1 MSRLYTV
8 IMLIKLL
15 CREHHD
21 KCQGGLLI
29 SWNQD
34 CWEEYQQPH
43 IWRWCT
49 WMAESEEKLK
59 SLLIRVKEKS
69 EKTGL
74 KFSIQTTKI
83 LASGA
88 IASWQIDWE
97 KVETVTN
104 FIFLGLKITADGNCS
119 HEIKRHLLL
128 GWQAIRNLDTI
139 SKSRDISL
147 PTKAHIVK
155 AIVFPGVM

>member
-1 MSRLYTV
+1 
-8 IMLIKLL
+8 
-15 CREHHD
+15 
-21 KCQGGLLI
+21 
-29 SWNQD
+29 
-34 CWEEYQQPH
+34 
-43 IWRWCT
+43 
-49 WMAESEEKLK
+49 MAESEEKLK

-104 FIFLGLKITADGNCS
+104 FIFLGLKIIADGNCS

-128 GWQAIRNLDTI
+128 G
-139 SKSRDISL
+139 
-147 PTKAHIVK
+147 
-155 AIVFPGVM
+155 